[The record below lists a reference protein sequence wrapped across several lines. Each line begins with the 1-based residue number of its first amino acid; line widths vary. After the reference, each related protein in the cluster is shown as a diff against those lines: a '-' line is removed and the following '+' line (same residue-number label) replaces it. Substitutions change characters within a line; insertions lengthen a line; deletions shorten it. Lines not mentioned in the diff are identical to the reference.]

1 MAQNENGGFSASCV
15 LMSFVVGGLLGA
27 GVALLVAPKSGK
39 ETRQQLKELAED
51 VKGKA
56 EGYIEQMKEQ
66 VSTVVEKGKDLLE
79 EQKSILASAVEA
91 GKEAYEKEKE
101 KFAKD

>member
-1 MAQNENGGFSASCV
+1 MAQNENGGFSAGCV
-15 LMSFVVGGLLGA
+15 LLSFVVGGLLGA
-27 GVALLVAPKSGK
+27 GVALLVAPKSGR

-51 VKGKA
+51 VKEKA

-66 VSTVVEKGKDLLE
+66 VSTVVEKGKDIIE
-79 EQKSILASAVEA
+79 EQKSILVSAVEA

-101 KFAKD
+101 KIVKE

>member
-1 MAQNENGGFSASCV
+1 MAQNENGGFSAGCV
-15 LMSFVVGGLLGA
+15 LLSFVVGGLLGA

-51 VKGKA
+51 VKEKA

-66 VSTVVEKGKDLLE
+66 VTTVVEKGKDLIE
-79 EQKSILASAVEA
+79 EQKSILVSAVEA

-101 KFAKD
+101 KLVKE

>member
-1 MAQNENGGFSASCV
+1 MAQNVNGGFSAGSI
-15 LMSFVVGGLLGA
+15 LMSFFVGGLVGA
-27 GVALLVAPKSGK
+27 GIALLVAPKSGR

-51 VKGKA
+51 VKQKA

-79 EQKSILASAVEA
+79 EQKSILVSAVEA

-101 KFAKD
+101 KLVKE

>member
-1 MAQNENGGFSASCV
+1 MAQNENGGFSAGCV
-15 LMSFVVGGLLGA
+15 LLSFVVGGLMGA
-27 GVALLVAPKSGK
+27 GVALLVAPKSGR

-51 VKGKA
+51 VKEKA

-79 EQKSILASAVEA
+79 EQKSILVSAVEA

-101 KFAKD
+101 KLVKE